1 MGDVVVVDGGEIT
14 VGHLPT
20 SLDEGRGSG
29 GDMAVEKTVAGQ

>member
-1 MGDVVVVDGGEIT
+1 MGDVAVVDGGEIT

-29 GDMAVEKTVAGQ
+29 GDMAVEKTVAGR